1 MITRLHYARIYMRP
15 YGQILPR
22 FRYFVSR
29 APIAESASRRL
40 HDLLADPDIR
50 RWHKDHRS
58 PSTADLQLAQLEL
71 FCRRTGVEVH
81 VLSQLGSDQ
90 ISRKSRRFQDVVS
103 DWVDDMR
110 KAGRPDSYIALNF
123 AAVPKLA
130 QVQRGRAPVE
140 AGTRDPNRYHNRGRA
155 GPDRRGLAPRY
166 WGFRTPVAALQF
178 FCCSPQES
186 VSGCLRIGIRR
197 TVFDTPTSRISMWR
211 PGSSPK
217 FRFSSGSRP
226 SSARRSGDTP
236 HSELGKQPRPW
247 KPTRPNG
254 QAEANGSI
262 LRVPVITVD
271 RRAGFGRRRRSADGG
286 VFLTEEGL
294 STVLKKALTI
304 AIPKNTPRPYVTRA
318 WASTQLLLAESKGLI
333 TRDFRESLLGHSLGV
348 AGRYNLDKKWRADL
362 VEEMR
367 DAYRRCEPLLST
379 TPQAGQGVDAA
390 AMSKMLLMGFGYSEE
405 DLATTDLSDLSAVQ
419 DLVAKKMASRAD
431 GTSRQKVIGA
441 GELAHYLEDGWTVVV
456 ALGFNQVV
464 VNPPPTLRTPLLN
477 GGLRTLGPSGQSF
490 AQ

>member
-1 MITRLHYARIYMRP
+1 MEAYT
-15 YGQILPR
+15 
-22 FRYFVSR
+22 
-29 APIAESASRRL
+29 AER
-40 HDLLADPDIR
+40 
-50 RWHKDHRS
+50 
-58 PSTADLQLAQLEL
+58 
-71 FCRRTGVEVH
+71 
-81 VLSQLGSDQ
+81 
-90 ISRKSRRFQDVVS
+90 
-103 DWVDDMR
+103 
-110 KAGRPDSYIALNF
+110 AGR
-123 AAVPKLA
+123 
-130 QVQRGRAPVE
+130 GE
-140 AGTRDPNRYHNRGRA
+140 
-155 GPDRRGLAPRY
+155 
-166 WGFRTPVAALQF
+166 
-178 FCCSPQES
+178 
-186 VSGCLRIGIRR
+186 RIN
-197 TVFDTPTSRISMWR
+197 
-211 PGSSPK
+211 
-217 FRFSSGSRP
+217 P
-226 SSARRSGDTP
+226 SS
-236 HSELGKQPRPW
+236 
-247 KPTRPNG
+247 
-254 QAEANGSI
+254 
-262 LRVPVITVD
+262 PVITVD